1 MIISFSNTP
10 LVMACV
16 VGILILASH
25 ILPHLIKGRAGQLI
39 GLVGIPLHLA
49 LFVLLFFAGAELDL
63 VVLCLVASLFVYSL
77 VNYSF
82 YLKNKREADK

>member
-10 LVMACV
+10 LVMASI

-25 ILPHLIKGRAGQLI
+25 ILPVFMKGRCAEVVKYI
-39 GLVGIPLHLA
+39 GIPLHLG

-63 VVLCLVASLFVYSL
+63 MVLALMVSVFTSALVGYIS
-77 VNYSF
+77 
-82 YLKNKREADK
+82 YLNGKGEAGK